1 MELSMYTLLSIAKA
15 HHASDLHITVGV
27 RPKCRISGTLYEM
40 DGFEKLTPAM
50 TKELVESMFGP
61 KQKATM
67 EATGEVD
74 FAYTDTRVGRFRV
87 NAFHQRGSYAAK
99 QMELSMYTLL
109 SIAKAHHASDLH
121 ITVGV
126 RPKCRISGTLYEMDG
141 FEKLTPAMTK
151 ELVESMFGPKQK
163 ATMEATGE
171 VDFAYTDTR
180 VGRFRVNA
188 FHQRGSYAAVLR
200 IVASDIPTPE
210 ALGIPEAVLGL
221 TKKKRGLV
229 LVTGP
234 TGSGK
239 STTLAS
245 LIDVI
250 NKERNEHIITLEDP
264 IEYLHKHNRSIVN
277 QREIGLDTDSY
288 GNALRAALREDPDII
303 LVGEMRDFDTIS
315 TAITAAETGHLVF
328 STLHTIGAAP
338 TIERIVDVFPPHQQ
352 NQIRSQLASVL
363 EAVISQQLLPT
374 IDGKSRVAAFEVML
388 GTPAIKNLIREDKA
402 HQIPSIMQTSKKIG
416 MQTMDDSLFSL
427 YLKHKIDAANA
438 VEYAQDTGNM
448 QQKLF

>member
-40 DGFEKLTPAM
+40 DGF
-50 TKELVESMFGP
+50 
-61 KQKATM
+61 
-67 EATGEVD
+67 D
-74 FAYTDTRVGRFRV
+74 
-87 NAFHQRGSYAAK
+87 
-99 QMELSMYTLL
+99 
-109 SIAKAHHASDLH
+109 
-121 ITVGV
+121 
-126 RPKCRISGTLYEMDG
+126 
-141 FEKLTPAMTK
+141 KLTPAMTK

-328 STLHTIGAAP
+328 STLHTNSAAA
-338 TIERIVDVFPPHQQ
+338 TIDRVIDVFPPHQQ
-352 NQIRSQLASVL
+352 QQTRIQLSG
-363 EAVISQQLLPT
+363 VIEGIIAQQLLPKE
-374 IDGKSRVAAFEVML
+374 GGGRVAAYEVML
-388 GTPAIKNLIREDKA
+388 ATPAIRNLIREGKSF
-402 HQIPSIMQTSKKIG
+402 QIQSMIQTSKKLG
-416 MQTMDDSLFSL
+416 MQAMDDAIYDL
-427 YLKHKIDAANA
+427 YMQNKISAEDAVSFAQEPA
-438 VEYAQDTGNM
+438 VM
-448 QQKLF
+448 QQKVTLF